1 MTHPYR
7 LIPFPP
13 VVLLTDPAPDEVVV
27 DDSAP
32 VDGYDRTLLDALD
45 LGRTT
50 GVWRAWRIDLAVDG
64 TASATRVYLVESA
77 QPAEELPALAERAR
91 QAIAASG
98 HAAAVDVHQPETPLI
113 PYRWTARAN
122 FALLWAAA
130 PAMGFRHPDPDG
142 AHEPLD
148 GDEMLDALAY
158 LEGAPLVTDTMHT
171 DGTWIWPAAA
181 TDRLRRLGAL
191 PDPAFAAHIRD
202 AGRDP
207 APVGAVTLHRALADL
222 VRTRVAPR

>member
-1 MTHPYR
+1 MTQPSW

-13 VVLLTDPAPDEVVV
+13 AVLLTDPAPGRVVV
-27 DDSAP
+27 DDSGP

-45 LGRTT
+45 LGRTI
-50 GVWRAWRIDLAVDG
+50 GVWRAWRIDLAADG

-77 QPAEELPALAERAR
+77 QSTEELPALAERAR
-91 QAIAASG
+91 QAVAATG
-98 HAAAVDVHQPETPLI
+98 HAAVVDVQQPETPLI
-113 PYRWTARAN
+113 PYQWTTRAN
-122 FALLWAAA
+122 LALIWAAA
-130 PAMGFRHPDPDG
+130 PVTGFRHADPDG

-158 LEGAPLVTDTMHT
+158 LEGAPLVTDTIHT
-171 DGTWIWPAAA
+171 DGTWIWPATT

-191 PDPAFAAHIRD
+191 ADPAFAAHIRD

-222 VRTRVAPR
+222 VRTQVAPR